1 MTDIV
6 LDTDGDIDVTD
17 FTSPRLFSASEALKA
32 IGQHV
37 LIRLR
42 TFQGEWF
49 LDTIEGVPYFQQIL
63 GVKNGEGV
71 ALGLIRQRILDT
83 PGVTSVATIAV
94 ELDSDRTLQVSFT
107 AMTDAGTLSLTTALA
122 TA

>member
-1 MTDIV
+1 MTDIR

-17 FTSPRLFSASEALKA
+17 FTSPSLFSASEALQA

-49 LDTIEGVPYFQQIL
+49 LDTLEGVPYFQQIL
-63 GVKNGEGV
+63 GAKNGEAV
-71 ALGLIRQRILDT
+71 ALGLIRQRILNT
-83 PGVTSVATIAV
+83 PGVTSVTAISV
-94 ELDSDRTLQVSFT
+94 ELDSARTLQVSFT
-107 AMTDAGTLSLTTALA
+107 AMTDAGALSLTAALTTA
-122 TA
+122 

>member
-17 FTSPRLFSASEALKA
+17 FTSPRLFSASEALNA

-49 LDTIEGVPYFQQIL
+49 LDTLEGVPYFQQIL
-63 GVKNGEGV
+63 GAKNGEAV

-83 PGVTSVATIAV
+83 PGVTSVASISV
-94 ELDSDRTLQVSFT
+94 ELDAARALQVSFT
-107 AMTDAGTLSLTTALA
+107 AMTDAGTITLSASIA